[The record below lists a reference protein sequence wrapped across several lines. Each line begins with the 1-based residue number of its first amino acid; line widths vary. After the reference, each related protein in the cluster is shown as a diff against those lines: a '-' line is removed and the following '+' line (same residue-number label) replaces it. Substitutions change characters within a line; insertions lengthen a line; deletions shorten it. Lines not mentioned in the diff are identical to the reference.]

1 MNSPKPAAVIKDND
15 EAVALAPKEA
25 FEALEG
31 DAANAGLSSLEQ
43 SEMNDGRIGATM
55 FDLPNSEDGTITVL
69 LPKENVDL
77 LPSQALVRIESKL
90 DNRTYLGA
98 VAKGPFAEPDGL
110 KADATPIVISAV
122 HGRMLM
128 PRYHGRA
135 QVEIIGERLV
145 DGAVVPPR
153 RRPRPNS
160 AVYPLDSAETSQVLR
175 LNGDLRLGMA
185 DGFDDLSVSVPSDN
199 KGVLPRHMGI
209 IGTTGGGKSTTVSGM
224 ISKLQESKAAVILFD
239 TEGEYCAANEPTTDQ
254 HMMAAL
260 KRCNMAARGI
270 ADTHIYRLA
279 GKDPANPRH
288 PDNKQFSLRFDQLS
302 PYALQELLDL
312 TDAQAERFF
321 KAYDITKL
329 ALERLKIWPVSDQDK
344 KQQMELDEFESGYPN
359 MKLTHLHDV
368 VRQIEANIDKN
379 PDDPYLVTPEFR
391 DSKNLAAIKQLI
403 GAGSLPGSVPSW
415 RALLGK
421 LGRMKRLNVFDVAG
435 VPAANY
441 DEMLKPG
448 RVNIID
454 LSDSDSTI
462 INNLVIAELLRGV
475 QLQQDVNYE
484 KAVKE
489 KRPPTPALIFIEEAH
504 EFLSAERISRMQNVF
519 AQVARIARRGRKR
532 WLGLVF
538 ISQLPQ
544 HLPDE
549 VLALINNWM
558 IHKISDSNVVGRLRK
573 SIGGI
578 NDGLWKQLPS
588 LAPGQAIASYASMTR
603 ALLINVDPTPCK
615 LLMVE

>member
-1 MNSPKPAAVIKDND
+1 MNSPKPAVTTKKQED
-15 EAVALAPKEA
+15 AVAEAPKEA
-25 FEALEG
+25 FAAIED
-31 DAANAGLSSLEQ
+31 DAAEAGLTPSEQ
-43 SEMNDGRIGATM
+43 SEENDGRIGATM
-55 FDLPNSEDGTITVL
+55 FDLPNSEDGTVTVL

-90 DNRTYLGA
+90 DDRTYLGA
-98 VAKGPFAEPDGL
+98 VARGPFAEPDGL
-110 KADATPIVISAV
+110 RADATPIVISAV

-135 QVEIIGERLV
+135 QVEIIGERLK

-175 LNGDLRLGMA
+175 LYGDLRLGMA
-185 DGFDDLSVSVPSDN
+185 DGFDDLSVSVPSHS
-199 KGVLPRHMGI
+199 KSVLPRHMGI

-224 ISKLQESKAAVILFD
+224 IAKLQESKAAVILFD
-239 TEGEYCAANEPTTDQ
+239 TEGEYCAANEPTTDP
-254 HMMAAL
+254 HMIAAL
-260 KRCNMAARGI
+260 KRSDMVAQGI
-270 ADTHIYRLA
+270 ADTHIHRIA
-279 GKDPANPRH
+279 GKDPANPAH
-288 PDNKQFSLRFDQLS
+288 PHNRQFSLRFDQLS

-312 TDAQAERFF
+312 TEAQAERFF

-329 ALERLKIWPVSDQDK
+329 VLERLKIWPVTDQEK
-344 KQQMELDEFESGYPN
+344 KEQMELDEFDGGYPK
-359 MKLTHLHDV
+359 MKLVHLHDV
-368 VRQIEANIDKN
+368 VMQIAALKDKSSL
-379 PDDPYLVTPEFR
+379 DPNLGTSEFR
-391 DSKNLAAIKQLI
+391 TRRDEIKQLI
-403 GAGSLPGSVPSW
+403 GAAELPSNVLSW

-421 LGRMKRLNVFDVAG
+421 LGRMKRLSIFDVTNIPPVDYA
-435 VPAANY
+435 
-441 DEMLKPG
+441 EMLKPG

-454 LSDSDSTI
+454 LSDSDSTV

-475 QLQQDVNYE
+475 QIQQGINYE
-484 KAVKE
+484 KTVKE
-489 KRPPTPALIFIEEAH
+489 KKPPTPVLIFIEEAH

-558 IHKISDSNVVGRLRK
+558 IHKIGDSNVVGRLRK

-578 NDGLWKQLPS
+578 SDGLWKQLPS
-588 LAPGQAIASYASMTR
+588 LAPGQAIASYASMAR
-603 ALLINVDPTPCK
+603 ALLINVDPTPCR

>member
-1 MNSPKPAAVIKDND
+1 MNSPKATDPA
-15 EAVALAPKEA
+15 ESEESVAQAPKDAYEA
-25 FEALEG
+25 IES
-31 DAANAGLSSLEQ
+31 DATNAGLTSLEM
-43 SEMNDGRIGATM
+43 SEENDGRIGATM
-55 FDLPNSEDGTITVL
+55 FDLPNSEDGTVTVL
-69 LPKENVDL
+69 LPKGNVDF

-98 VAKGPFAEPDGL
+98 VAQGPFAEPDGL
-110 KADATPIVISAV
+110 RADATPIVISAV

-135 QVEIIGERLV
+135 QVEIIGERLK

-160 AVYPLDSAETSQVLR
+160 AVYPLDSTETSQVLR
-175 LNGDLRLGMA
+175 LSGDLRLGMA
-185 DGFDDLSVSVPSDN
+185 DGFDDLSVSVPSHS
-199 KGVLPRHMGI
+199 KSVLPRHLGI
-209 IGTTGGGKSTTVSGM
+209 IGTTGGGKSTTVSGT
-224 ISKLQESKAAVILFD
+224 IAKLQESKAAVVLFD
-239 TEGEYCAANEPTTDQ
+239 TEGEYCSANEATTDG
-254 HMMAAL
+254 HMLAAL
-260 KRCNMAARGI
+260 KRSNIAAHGI
-270 ADTHIYRLA
+270 ADTHVYRLA
-279 GKDPANPRH
+279 GNDPANPKH
-288 PDNKQFSLRFDQLS
+288 PDNQQFSLRFDQLS

-312 TDAQAERFF
+312 TEAQAERFF

-329 ALERLKIWPVSDQDK
+329 VLERLKIWPATDADK
-344 KQQMELDEFESGYPN
+344 KQLLELDEFESGYPK
-359 MKLTHLHDV
+359 MTLAHLYDV
-368 VRQIEANIDKN
+368 VAQIASAIDKN
-379 PDDPYLVTPEFR
+379 PEDPYLATPQFR
-391 DSKNLAAIKQLI
+391 ESKNIAMIKQLI
-403 GAGSLPGSVPSW
+403 AAAHLPGSVPSW
-415 RALLGK
+415 RALQGK
-421 LGRMKRLNVFDVAG
+421 LGRMKRLSIFDVAG
-435 VPAANY
+435 VAAAHY
-441 DEMLKPG
+441 EEMLKPG

-462 INNLVIAELLRGV
+462 INNLVIAELLRGI
-475 QLQQDVNYE
+475 QLQQEINYE
-484 KAVKE
+484 KSVKDG
-489 KRPPTPALIFIEEAH
+489 KAPTPTLIFIEEAH

-558 IHKISDSNVVGRLRK
+558 IHKIGDSNVVGRLRR

-578 NDGLWKQLPS
+578 GDGLWKQLPS
-588 LAPGQAIASYASMTR
+588 LAPGQAVASFTSMTR
-603 ALLINVDPTPCK
+603 ALLINVDPTPCR

>member
-1 MNSPKPAAVIKDND
+1 MNSPKTGAIKD
-15 EAVALAPKEA
+15 EEQAVAQAPKEA

-31 DAANAGLSSLEQ
+31 DAADAGLTP
-43 SEMNDGRIGATM
+43 SEKSEDNDGRIGATM
-55 FDLPNSEDGTITVL
+55 FDLPNSEDGTVTVL
-69 LPKENVDL
+69 LPKENVDQ

-90 DNRTYLGA
+90 DSRTYLGA

-110 KADATPIVISAV
+110 RADATPIVISAV

-135 QVEIIGERLV
+135 QVEIIGERLK
-145 DGAVVPPR
+145 DGAIVPPR

-160 AVYPLDSAETSQVLR
+160 AVYALDSAETSQVLR
-175 LNGDLRLGMA
+175 LSGDLRLGMA
-185 DGFDDLSVSVPSDN
+185 DGFDDLSVSVPSRS
-199 KGVLPRHMGI
+199 KSVLPRHMGI
-209 IGTTGGGKSTTVSGM
+209 IGTTGGGKSTTVSGT
-224 ISKLQESKAAVILFD
+224 IAKLQESKGAVILFD
-239 TEGEYCAANEPTTDQ
+239 TEGEYCAAHEPTTDQ
-254 HMMAAL
+254 QMLAAL
-260 KRCNMAARGI
+260 KRSNMAARGI
-270 ADTHIYRLA
+270 GDTHVYRLA
-279 GKDPANPRH
+279 GKDAANPMH

-329 ALERLKIWPVSDQDK
+329 ALERLKIWPVTDQDK
-344 KQQMELDEFESGYPN
+344 KQQMELDEFESGHPN
-359 MKLTHLHDV
+359 MKLAHLHDIV
-368 VRQIEANIDKN
+368 WQIAAIKDDS
-379 PDDPYLVTPEFR
+379 PDDPYLATVEFR
-391 DSKNLAAIKQLI
+391 EPKNRSVIKQLI
-403 GAGSLPGSVPSW
+403 GAGNLPGSIPSW

-421 LGRMKRLNVFDVAG
+421 LGRMKRLSIFDVAG

-475 QLQQDVNYE
+475 QVQQEVNYE

-489 KRPPTPALIFIEEAH
+489 KKPPTPVLIFIEEAH

-558 IHKISDSNVVGRLRK
+558 IHKIGDSAVVGRLRK

-578 NDGLWKQLPS
+578 SDGLWKQLPS
-588 LAPGQAIASYASMTR
+588 LAPGQAIVSFTSMTR
-603 ALLINVDPTPCK
+603 PLLINVDPTPCR

>member
-1 MNSPKPAAVIKDND
+1 MTTPKNIDIA
-15 EAVALAPKEA
+15 ESEESVAQAPKDA
-25 FEALEG
+25 FQAIEG
-31 DAANAGLSSLEQ
+31 DATSAGLTSLDM
-43 SEMNDGRIGATM
+43 SEENDGRIGATM
-55 FDLPNSEDGTITVL
+55 FDLPNSEDGTVTVL
-69 LPKENVDL
+69 LPKGNVDF

-110 KADATPIVISAV
+110 RADATPIVISAV

-135 QVEIIGERLV
+135 QVEIIGERLK

-175 LNGDLRLGMA
+175 LGGDLRLGMA
-185 DGFDDLSVSVPSDN
+185 DGFDDLSVSVPSHS
-199 KGVLPRHMGI
+199 KSVLPRHMGI
-209 IGTTGGGKSTTVSGM
+209 IGTTGGGKSTTVSGT
-224 ISKLQESKAAVILFD
+224 IAKLQESNAAVVLFD
-239 TEGEYCAANEPTTDQ
+239 TEGEYCSANDATTDE
-254 HMMAAL
+254 HMLAAL
-260 KRCNMAARGI
+260 KRSNIAPRGI

-279 GKDPANPRH
+279 GNDPANPKH
-288 PDNKQFSLRFDQLS
+288 PDNQQFSLRFDQLS

-312 TDAQAERFF
+312 TEAQAERFF

-329 ALERLKIWPVSDQDK
+329 ILERLKIWPVTDSDK
-344 KQQMELDEFESGYPN
+344 KRLMELDEFESGYPN
-359 MKLTHLHDV
+359 MTLAHLYDIV
-368 VRQIEANIDKN
+368 AQIAAAVDKN
-379 PDDPYLVTPEFR
+379 PDDPYLVTSQFR
-391 DSKNLAAIKQLI
+391 ESKNLAMIKQLI
-403 GAGSLPGSVPSW
+403 SAAHLPGSIPSW
-415 RALLGK
+415 RALQGK
-421 LGRMKRLNVFDVAG
+421 LGRMKRLNIFDVPG
-435 VPAANY
+435 VAAARY
-441 DEMLKPG
+441 EQMLKPG

-462 INNLVIAELLRGV
+462 INNLVIAELLRGI
-475 QLQQDVNYE
+475 QLQQEVNYE
-484 KAVKE
+484 KSVKDG
-489 KRPPTPALIFIEEAH
+489 KAPTPTLIFIEEAH

-558 IHKISDSNVVGRLRK
+558 IHKIGDSNVVGRLRR

-578 NDGLWKQLPS
+578 SDGLWKQLPS
-588 LAPGQAIASYASMTR
+588 LAPGQAVASFTSMTR
-603 ALLINVDPTPCK
+603 ALLINVDPTPCR

>member
-1 MNSPKPAAVIKDND
+1 MSSPKSAAVKDVD
-15 EAVALAPKEA
+15 DAIAQAPKEA

-31 DAANAGLSSLEQ
+31 DAAGAGLTPLEK
-43 SEMNDGRIGATM
+43 SEENDGRIGATM
-55 FDLPNSEDGTITVL
+55 FDLPNSEDGTVTVL
-69 LPKENVDL
+69 LPKENVDF

-90 DNRTYLGA
+90 DGRTYLGA
-98 VAKGPFAEPDGL
+98 VAMGPFAEPDGL
-110 KADATPIVISAV
+110 RADATPIVVSAV

-135 QVEIIGERLV
+135 QVEIIGERLK
-145 DGAVVPPR
+145 DGAIVPPR

-175 LNGDLRLGMA
+175 LSGDLRLGMA
-185 DGFDDLSVSVPSDN
+185 DGFDDLSVSVPSDS
-199 KGVLPRHMGI
+199 KSVLPRHTGI
-209 IGTTGGGKSTTVSGM
+209 IGTTGGGKSTTVSGT
-224 ISKLQESKAAVILFD
+224 IAKLQKSKAAVILFD

-254 HMMAAL
+254 HMIAAL
-260 KRCNMAARGI
+260 KRSNMAAHGI

-279 GKDPANPRH
+279 GKDAANLKH

-312 TDAQAERFF
+312 TEAQAERFF

-329 ALERLKIWPVSDQDK
+329 ALERLKIWPATDQDK
-344 KQQMELDEFESGYPN
+344 KQLLELDEFESGYPK
-359 MKLTHLHDV
+359 MKLAHLYDIVTLIHAV
-368 VRQIEANIDKN
+368 TDKH
-379 PDDPYLVTPEFR
+379 PDDPYLATAEFR
-391 DSKNLAAIKQLI
+391 GSQNLAVVKQLI
-403 GAGSLPGSVPSW
+403 GAGHLPGSVPSW

-421 LGRMKRLNVFDVAG
+421 LGRMKRLNIFDVAG
-435 VPAANY
+435 VSAANY

-475 QLQQDVNYE
+475 QLQQEINYE

-489 KRPPTPALIFIEEAH
+489 KMQPTPVLIFIEEAH
-504 EFLSAERISRMQNVF
+504 EFLSVERISRMQNVF
-519 AQVARIARRGRKR
+519 AQIARIARRGRKR

-558 IHKISDSNVVGRLRK
+558 IHKIGDSNVVGRLRK

-578 NDGLWKQLPS
+578 SAGLWKQLPS
-588 LAPGQAIASYASMTR
+588 LAPGQAIASYTSMAR
-603 ALLINVDPTPCK
+603 ALLINVDPSPCK

>member
-1 MNSPKPAAVIKDND
+1 MNSQKTAVVGERD
-15 EAVALAPKEA
+15 ESVAEAPKEA
-25 FEALEG
+25 YEGLEV
-31 DAANAGLSSLEQ
+31 DATNAGLTPLEK
-43 SEMNDGRIGATM
+43 SEVSDGRIGATM
-55 FDLPNSEDGTITVL
+55 FDLPNSEDGTVTVL
-69 LPKENVDL
+69 MPKENVDH

-90 DNRTYLGA
+90 DDRTYLGA

-110 KADATPIVISAV
+110 RADATPIVISAV

-135 QVEIIGERLV
+135 QVEIIGERLK

-185 DGFDDLSVSVPSDN
+185 DGFDDLSVSVPSRS

-209 IGTTGGGKSTTVSGM
+209 IGTTGGGKSTTVSGTVA
-224 ISKLQESKAAVILFD
+224 KLQESKAAVILID
-239 TEGEYCAANEPTTDQ
+239 TEGEYCATNEPTTDQ

-260 KRCNMAARGI
+260 KRSNMVARGI
-270 ADTHIYRLA
+270 SDTHVYRLA
-279 GKDPANPRH
+279 GKDAANPKH
-288 PDNKQFSLRFDQLS
+288 TDNRQFSLRFDQLS

-312 TDAQAERFF
+312 TEAQAERFF
-321 KAYDITKL
+321 KAYDIAKL
-329 ALERLKIWPVSDQDK
+329 ALERSKIWPVTDQDK
-344 KQQMELDEFESGYPN
+344 KQLMELDEFDSGYPH
-359 MKLTHLHDV
+359 MKLAHLYDIV
-368 VRQIEANIDKN
+368 WQIAASIDKN
-379 PDDPYLVTPEFR
+379 PEDPYLTTREFR
-391 DSKNLAAIKQLI
+391 GANLAVIKQLI
-403 GAGSLPGSVPSW
+403 GAAHLVGSVPSW
-415 RALLGK
+415 RALQGK
-421 LGRMKRLNVFDVAG
+421 LGRMKRLNIFDVAG
-435 VPAANY
+435 VPAAAY
-441 DEMLKPG
+441 SEMLEPG
-448 RVNIID
+448 RVNIVD

-475 QLQQDVNYE
+475 QLQQETNYE
-484 KAVKE
+484 RAVKE
-489 KRPPTPALIFIEEAH
+489 GQAPTPVLIFIEEAH

-549 VLALINNWM
+549 VLALINNWV
-558 IHKISDSNVVGRLRK
+558 IHKIGDSNVVSRLRR

-578 NDGLWKQLPS
+578 SDGLWKQLPS
-588 LAPGQAIASYASMTR
+588 LAPGQAIASFASMTR
-603 ALLINVDPTPCK
+603 ALLINVDPTPCR

>member
-1 MNSPKPAAVIKDND
+1 MSSPKPPAMKDGE
-15 EAVALAPKEA
+15 EAIAQAPTDA
-25 FEALEG
+25 FEAIED
-31 DAANAGLSSLEQ
+31 DATSAGLTPLEK
-43 SEMNDGRIGATM
+43 SEENDGRIGATM
-55 FDLPNSEDGTITVL
+55 FDLPNSEDGTVTVL
-69 LPKENVDL
+69 LPKENVDF

-90 DNRTYLGA
+90 DSRTYLGA

-110 KADATPIVISAV
+110 RADATPIVISAV

-135 QVEIIGERLV
+135 QVEIIGERLN

-175 LNGDLRLGMA
+175 LSGDLRLGMA
-185 DGFDDLSVSVPSDN
+185 DGFDDLSVSVPSHS
-199 KGVLPRHMGI
+199 KSVLPRHMGI

-224 ISKLQESKAAVILFD
+224 IAKLQESKTAAILFD

-260 KRCNMAARGI
+260 KRSNMAARGI
-270 ADTHIYRLA
+270 PDTHIYRLA
-279 GKDPANPRH
+279 GKDAANLSH
-288 PDNKQFSLRFDQLS
+288 PDNKQFTLRFDQLS

-329 ALERLKIWPVSDQDK
+329 ALERVKIWPITDQDK
-344 KQQMELDEFESGYPN
+344 KRQMELDEFESGHPN
-359 MKLTHLHDV
+359 MKLAHLHDV
-368 VRQIEANIDKN
+368 VLQIAAIKDDS
-379 PDDPYLVTPEFR
+379 PDDPYLATPEFR
-391 DSKNLAAIKQLI
+391 ETKNRSMIKQLI

-421 LGRMKRLNVFDVAG
+421 LGRMKRLNIFDVAG

-441 DEMLKPG
+441 EEMLKPG

-462 INNLVIAELLRGV
+462 INNLVIAELLRGI
-475 QLQQDVNYE
+475 QLQQEVNYE
-484 KAVKE
+484 AAVKA
-489 KRPPTPALIFIEEAH
+489 KKSPTPVLIFIEEAH
-504 EFLSAERISRMQNVF
+504 EFLSADRISRMQNVF

-558 IHKISDSNVVGRLRK
+558 IHKIGDSNVVGRLRK

-578 NDGLWKQLPS
+578 SDGLWKQLPS
-588 LAPGQAIASYASMTR
+588 LAPGQAIASYTSMAR
-603 ALLINVDPTPCK
+603 ALLINVDPSPCK

>member
-1 MNSPKPAAVIKDND
+1 MNSPKPAATMKDD
-15 EAVALAPKEA
+15 EDAVAQVPKEA

-31 DAANAGLSSLEQ
+31 DAANAGLTPLEQ
-43 SEMNDGRIGATM
+43 SEENDGRIGATM
-55 FDLPNSEDGTITVL
+55 FDLPNSEDGTVTVL
-69 LPKENVDL
+69 LPKENVDQ

-110 KADATPIVISAV
+110 RADATPIVISAV

-135 QVEIIGERLV
+135 QVEIIGERLK

-175 LNGDLRLGMA
+175 LSGDLRLGMA
-185 DGFDDLSVSVPSDN
+185 DGFDDLSVSVPSHS
-199 KGVLPRHMGI
+199 KSVLPRHMGI
-209 IGTTGGGKSTTVSGM
+209 IGTTGGGKSTTVSGT
-224 ISKLQESKAAVILFD
+224 IAKLQESKTAVVLFD

-254 HMMAAL
+254 HMLAAL
-260 KRCNMAARGI
+260 KRSNMPAHGI
-270 ADTHIYRLA
+270 TDTHVYRLA
-279 GKDPANPRH
+279 GKEAANPKH
-288 PDNKQFSLRFDQLS
+288 MDNRQFSLRFDQLS

-312 TDAQAERFF
+312 TEAQAQRFF

-329 ALERLKIWPVSDQDK
+329 ALERLKIWPVTDQDK
-344 KQQMELDEFESGYPN
+344 KRLMELDEFESGYPN
-359 MKLTHLHDV
+359 MKLAHLHDMV
-368 VRQIEANIDKN
+368 MQVHAFIDKH
-379 PDDPYLVTPEFR
+379 PGDPPLVTPEFR
-391 DSKNLAAIKQLI
+391 DSTNLAVIKQLI
-403 GAGSLPGSVPSW
+403 GAGELPGSVPSW

-421 LGRMKRLNVFDVAG
+421 LGRMKRLNIFDVRD
-435 VPAANY
+435 VPAVDYA
-441 DEMLKPG
+441 EMLMPG

-475 QLQQDVNYE
+475 QLQQEINYE
-484 KAVKE
+484 NAVK
-489 KRPPTPALIFIEEAH
+489 KNQPPTPVLIFIEEAH

-558 IHKISDSNVVGRLRK
+558 IHKIGDSNVVNRLRK

-578 NDGLWKQLPS
+578 SDGLWKQLPS
-588 LAPGQAIASYASMTR
+588 LAPGQAIASYTSMAR
-603 ALLINVDPTPCK
+603 ALLINVDPSPCK